1 MPTDATPGRSKD
13 PAAIVLGYLNFS
25 SGAFDPAAWRA
36 CSDLYAAVEPA
47 TGGIVTEAPE
57 AADALAAALGTRL
70 GELEPAEPAFRDAT
84 QARWALGV
92 VFDHVL
98 PGYRRF
104 HADLLEH
111 QPRGAIER
119 PYFVMAA
126 LQAVLAAASPGDD
139 PQAAAAAAI
148 DRLNDY
154 VGWRPVAVLEN
165 GRLSEPYRHERV
177 RPVPLYASGAGA
189 AHGRYGGLV
198 AGAID
203 ILREAPRELVQ
214 QADFELE
221 LLEELAIDP
230 RAFDFLHPA
239 ASRPNYLFGLW
250 DPARIDGQGNYRRM
264 VVQQATL
271 DGILSWPAA
280 PRDDRTPQREAELR
294 WESSAVLAGVML
306 MASGLSGHGPGARQA
321 GLPLSELLPRIA
333 AYRDAFYRWLLTRL
347 PEPHRSRLE
356 DEARR
361 LRQPFAGVRRHINA
375 VLAGRRARQVESVA
389 LASVLAR
396 IGRAAGAE
404 RMSAAVP
411 AASARMFSRITSR
424 VVAAHQALRREGET
438 AAALDDLDAAT
449 ELLFRAV
456 GCGAAVDPWNILGLS
471 GQFPLHE
478 PGGESLSD
486 PRVDDL
492 VNVTGSILDGFAAA
506 WRQAGL
512 AGGQAAVAARAAA
525 SLERLAAWW
534 DRFATTTVSGVTH
547 LSGREAVDA
556 AREVIDSLGRRREFA
571 DGPPPPGFWRREVA
585 AFTSP
590 RTHAEAADA
599 LLREGDLD
607 GSLGLLVHWASLL
620 EGAAVERSGPVWLG
634 AAARWMTLAAADT
647 SAAGRTRV
655 RRFLELVEANTTAVV
670 DLIETVAVGREP
682 GERRGPAG
690 DGEDDEQPGAEE
702 SVAAAYESM
711 VWRDSADDGVEGGMI
726 DVDAPGGSAAGG
738 LAAVEEA
745 AEFLGRLGGPLGV
758 ELAGTLGD
766 PRAVVTAD
774 RPGLGIGL
782 ANFVARVTGA
792 PNGYRLAATGD
803 TDYGPLA
810 ADVVLLTAAG
820 PLTIDVER
828 GDLSGIG
835 FSGRLVRSAA
845 GPFTGRLDA
854 SGQGLGGLVRLSATG
869 EHQAAAINIRA
880 NNVMLPG
887 PAQLAVGSAIVDAD
901 VTLYDTP
908 HIVADIQVADTQI
921 RDYEI
926 AVARVKIDYRGGS
939 GKAQALV
946 EGVRGVPFRIAANAD
961 LRPDLWRAS
970 VQGRATGINF
980 RTISPAR
987 IVPGP
992 DGYELLPTNI
1002 DLGRRSSARV
1012 AGRFGEGIMF
1022 QSRLDRVNMAI
1033 LNAVYPDM
1041 GLGGRASGSLDFE
1054 QANADAFPRADARLT
1069 ISNFTRTTAASVS
1082 QPVDVN
1088 FAGKLL
1094 ADGGEARAVMRKRG
1108 TVVGR
1113 IQASLRPLG
1122 PGAGAW
1128 TDRLRAAP
1136 LSGGIRYNGPADTL
1150 YSFFGP
1156 ADQHVSGPVAVAAD
1170 FGCRVADPCL
1180 NGIVRGRDMVYENQ
1194 TYGTRLTGMVIN
1206 GRFAGNRLE
1215 IADLTA
1221 RAGEGTIAAS
1231 GYVSLS
1237 QADGYPMDL
1246 AATLDNARLARSEN
1260 IAARATG
1267 DLRLQKVAGQ
1277 TALLSGDL
1285 RLPETRYRIVR
1296 EGAAQVPV
1304 LTGVRRKASGR
1315 ARISGDGLAA
1325 VGGSLFDLIRL
1336 DIRLRAS
1343 EEIYVRGMGLESEWQ
1358 ADVTLRGTTEAPRVT
1373 GEIELVRG
1381 TLGFAGR
1388 SFELEEGRVTFPTGD
1403 AFDPA
1408 IRLIASDTIETVT
1421 VSVSVTGRA
1430 SNPQVA
1436 FSSVPGL
1443 PQDEIVSRILFGDS
1457 ITTLSPLQA
1466 VQLASSLNAL
1476 SSGGGGL
1483 SPLGALQSAAGID
1496 RLRVLGPDDTIGR
1509 GAALAAGQYI
1519 TKDIYLEVITDARG
1533 YTATQLEISL
1543 TPALSLLSQ
1552 AGGSGQSNLSI
1563 RYRKDY

>member
-1 MPTDATPGRSKD
+1 MTEDAPAAETAPVAARSWPRAILRGTGYALLGLVLLFALFLVGLNSDAGRRFLVTQIEKYEFENGMKIGIGRLDGSLYSRMIVRDFTLSDPDGVFLRSPELRIDWRPLRYLASHVDIRSATAETLVMEKLPAFKPVPD
-13 PAAIVLGYLNFS
+13 TGEPLLPDLDIDVGRLHVDRFTFEPAVAGERQVAMLDGRVAIADRRAQISASAETIGGGGKGDRLKLLLDAVPEANRLAMTLDVRAPAGGVLAAMGGFDETLTAKLSGRGDWKAWNGALTAGLGDAPLARIALTARDGNFAAKGNAQPSRLLSGPVAELLAPETAIDIKARLADRKAVLDGRLTSGAADLGISGGVDLGANRYEGLALAVYVRRPAAI
-25 SGAFDPAAWRA
+25 APALR
-36 CSDLYAAVEPA
+36 
-47 TGGIVTEAPE
+47 
-57 AADALAAALGTRL
+57 
-70 GELEPAEPAFRDAT
+70 
-84 QARWALGV
+84 
-92 VFDHVL
+92 
-98 PGYRRF
+98 
-104 HADLLEH
+104 
-111 QPRGAIER
+111 
-119 PYFVMAA
+119 
-126 LQAVLAAASPGDD
+126 
-139 PQAAAAAAI
+139 
-148 DRLNDY
+148 
-154 VGWRPVAVLEN
+154 
-165 GRLSEPYRHERV
+165 
-177 RPVPLYASGAGA
+177 ASG
-189 AHGRYGGLV
+189 
-198 AGAID
+198 
-203 ILREAPRELVQ
+203 LRAT
-214 QADFELE
+214 
-221 LLEELAIDP
+221 
-230 RAFDFLHPA
+230 
-239 ASRPNYLFGLW
+239 
-250 DPARIDGQGNYRRM
+250 
-264 VVQQATL
+264 ATL
-271 DGILSWPAA
+271 DGAFTQPTVDYRANAARLAINDIIVDRLSLAGKARIDPEQVVIPVAGRAARIRGLDTVAGGTLVDVRLDGDLAYADGRLLSDNLRLRSPRIDAKAIVVADLNRGFYTGAIDGRINDYRIESVGIFDIDTDADLKTA
-280 PRDDRTPQREAELR
+280 PRGGFE
-294 WESSAVLAGVML
+294 
-306 MASGLSGHGPGARQA
+306 
-321 GLPLSELLPRIA
+321 
-333 AYRDAFYRWLLTRL
+333 
-347 PEPHRSRLE
+347 
-356 DEARR
+356 
-361 LRQPFAGVRRHINA
+361 
-375 VLAGRRARQVESVA
+375 LAGRVRARSTRLFNSGVRDFLGGNA
-389 LASVLAR
+389 TASGDVR
-396 IGRAAGAE
+396 YGTDGVVR
-404 RMSAAVP
+404 
-411 AASARMFSRITSR
+411 FSG
-424 VVAAHQALRREGET
+424 LRLT
-438 AAALDDLDAAT
+438 A
-449 ELLFRAV
+449 
-456 GCGAAVDPWNILGLS
+456 
-471 GQFPLHE
+471 
-478 PGGESLSD
+478 
-486 PRVDDL
+486 PRL
-492 VNVTGSILDGFAAA
+492 RVTGGQGSYAPDGQI
-506 WRQAGL
+506 RL
-512 AGGQAAVAARAAA
+512 TARA
-525 SLERLAAWW
+525 S
-534 DRFATTTVSGVTH
+534 S
-547 LSGREAVDA
+547 
-556 AREVIDSLGRRREFA
+556 
-571 DGPPPPGFWRREVA
+571 
-585 AFTSP
+585 
-590 RTHAEAADA
+590 
-599 LLREGDLD
+599 
-607 GSLGLLVHWASLL
+607 
-620 EGAAVERSGPVWLG
+620 
-634 AAARWMTLAAADT
+634 
-647 SAAGRTRV
+647 
-655 RRFLELVEANTTAVV
+655 
-670 DLIETVAVGREP
+670 
-682 GERRGPAG
+682 
-690 DGEDDEQPGAEE
+690 
-702 SVAAAYESM
+702 
-711 VWRDSADDGVEGGMI
+711 RDY
-726 DVDAPGGSAAGG
+726 
-738 LAAVEEA
+738 
-745 AEFLGRLGGPLGV
+745 GPLGV